1 MSESSAPP
9 SGGDDGLPGWVMT
22 FADLMSLLMCFFV
35 LLLSFSEMDAQ
46 KFKQLAGSMKSA
58 FGVQR
63 DVDVRTAPKG
73 TSIIAQEFSPGKP
86 TPTPIKQMRQQT
98 TNETKANL
106 DFADSTT
113 KHDKQELAEQ
123 LKDEVAKIILEKVKK
138 LSDILEKEIAKGLLE
153 IETQEAEIMIRIREK
168 GSFSSGSARLHRSF
182 LPILK
187 KIGRGLKDM
196 EGKII
201 VAGHTDDVPI
211 STSQYPSNWLLSAAR
226 SATVVHFL
234 TKFGD
239 VGSDR
244 IQIRAHA
251 DTQPVAQ
258 NVSKDNRAKNRRV
271 DIIVQN
277 KLGWALE
284 QNPGTE
290 VANLGMVQ

>member
-1 MSESSAPP
+1 
-9 SGGDDGLPGWVMT
+9 
-22 FADLMSLLMCFFV
+22 
-35 LLLSFSEMDAQ
+35 
-46 KFKQLAGSMKSA
+46 
-58 FGVQR
+58 
-63 DVDVRTAPKG
+63 
-73 TSIIAQEFSPGKP
+73 
-86 TPTPIKQMRQQT
+86 MRQDT
-98 TNETKANL
+98 TNDTKNNL
-106 DFADSTT
+106 NFTDSTT
-113 KHDKQELAEQ
+113 KKDKQELAEQ
-123 LKDEVAKIILEKVKK
+123 LKDEATKIILERVEK

-153 IETQEAEIMIRIREK
+153 IEAQEVEIMIRIREK

-187 KIGRGLKDM
+187 KIGRGLKDI

-251 DTQPVAQ
+251 DTLPVAK

-277 KLGWALE
+277 KLGWTLD
-284 QNPGTE
+284 QNFGAE
-290 VANLGMVQ
+290 VANLGMVP